1 MAHSP
6 QVAQL
11 VDPGKRT
18 AWRSEAET
26 KRELSFLRSFL
37 STGSQFE
44 MPLWVGHLL
53 SRVGEPAN
61 GSLSADEYK
70 SLITGSCVLVV
81 PIIWEKCQETATNE
95 HKQVIQTYKKDIAAW
110 RKAMDELKRIQN
122 PEYLRGPGKGQEDS
136 TSTTTSYTS
145 HAPCKLSVCAMDLR
159 VCCVLDYS
167 PMAHCAAITETDLR
181 SSTTAQSMIS
191 GPFLAERLNKLM
203 KDFNLNNWSGRQL
216 EITMIRAFYRTSMST
231 DLIQHAA
238 NLHPSDPSES
248 SATIAQ
254 YLLKDAHGPAA
265 YGTVSAEA
273 QGTVPGSEDSICNI
287 EPQHRRGL
295 TAGLPYGKP
304 IEHPKVS
311 LAPLFKY
318 YNSTLAQ
325 HSKRLRASVC

>member
-145 HAPCKLSVCAMDLR
+145 HAPCKLRTSSQCVCDDLR
-159 VCCVLDYS
+159 IYGEDKMVPNHHFTC
-167 PMAHCAAITETDLR
+167 HTEPQL
-181 SSTTAQSMIS
+181 
-191 GPFLAERLNKLM
+191 
-203 KDFNLNNWSGRQL
+203 FN
-216 EITMIRAFYRTSMST
+216 
-231 DLIQHAA
+231 
-238 NLHPSDPSES
+238 
-248 SATIAQ
+248 
-254 YLLKDAHGPAA
+254 
-265 YGTVSAEA
+265 YGTVYDIWA
-273 QGTVPGSEDSICNI
+273 
-287 EPQHRRGL
+287 
-295 TAGLPYGKP
+295 
-304 IEHPKVS
+304 
-311 LAPLFKY
+311 LFG
-318 YNSTLAQ
+318 
-325 HSKRLRASVC
+325 